1 MIVLKIAYMIIDYTI
16 TNKMISS
23 VTSISE
29 KIGRIKEIRSANKHI
44 DFDLLCNARNMYEV
58 ANRKNLNYSEVEIV
72 NILKKKTTEDVD
84 IDNYQFRK
92 FKDIFS
98 MYAKLDHY
106 KAYSIESFLKASV
119 SLSVKHN
126 KENDLNLIFKAL
138 ADQRYF
144 FLYRIAEFCYNG
156 YDYICDDEIV
166 QLWLIV
172 LFYHEHGFVLYLSY
186 ADIMEK
192 QYGINKLGKYY
203 DEDLDTKSK
212 NEGSIY
218 PFYEFYL
225 SVIDQA
231 LDKSIEFHYKLIHPV
246 LDRVEMLKGVI
257 KEPFSRKDYME
268 YHKIASATASLDL
281 KKAVEK
287 GILTI
292 EGDKRNARY
301 CFKDETDVVFL

>member
-1 MIVLKIAYMIIDYTI
+1 MIIDYTI

-44 DFDLLCNARNMYEV
+44 DFDLQCNDRNIYGV
-58 ANRKNLNYSEVEIV
+58 ANRTDTHISYPKKRKSNL
-72 NILKKKTTEDVD
+72 LKKDAIKYADRDNNRFPKFED
-84 IDNYQFRK
+84 IHA
-92 FKDIFS
+92 
-98 MYAKLDHY
+98 MYVKVRDY
-106 KAYSIESFLKASV
+106 KAYSIESFSKAYDF
-119 SLSVKHN
+119 LSIKHADEHN
-126 KENDLNLIFKAL
+126 LNLIFKAL
-138 ADQRYF
+138 SDQRYF

-172 LFYHEHGFVLYLSY
+172 LFYHEHGFVLYLPY

-212 NEGSIY
+212 NEGLIY

-231 LDKSIEFHYKLIHPV
+231 LDKSIEYHYKLIHPV
-246 LDRVEMLKGVI
+246 SDRVEMLKGVI
-257 KEPFSRKDYME
+257 KEPFSRKSYME

-292 EGDKRNARY
+292 EGDKRNAMYRY
-301 CFKDETDVVFL
+301 KDETDVVFL